1 VMVCLVMGVVLSAC
15 DEQAQQAPRADLG
28 DLGSEMSFEMG
39 PARDLGGDLSDQ
51 GADQGDLGGRDMA
64 PAYPDP
70 EVYKAC
76 APYAVR
82 GPYAVGVT
90 TLMVDGSAVEVWYP
104 SPAGAQIGLEPDVYD
119 LRDWLPEDFRAKI
132 PASEP
137 TRYTTSAVRGLPF
150 VSAEVLGRSPLVIF
164 SHGFAGYRL
173 QSSELTA
180 HVASWGFV
188 VASAEHPERNLGA
201 VLSGELGGVASLDS
215 VEVLRQV
222 YAAMQL
228 EQERQDSIFHERLD
242 LEHVGLM
249 GHSAGGRTAIYTA
262 PDEFVD
268 AVVGLAPAVVG
279 LGGDGQMPVQEL
291 VKPTLFI
298 LGSRDAITR
307 EAPIRSY
314 YQEQALLSRAYLSI
328 EGAGHLAFSDICVI
342 GRERGGVA
350 QLAVDNGV
358 MVPTALRVL
367 SQDGCK
373 PRDLLPERAWPMI
386 HHFTV
391 SYLRHQLGLDEP
403 AVGFGQE
410 AAQCFGEL
418 TRSFEPA
425 P

>member
-1 VMVCLVMGVVLSAC
+1 MSAQTL
-15 DEQAQQAPRADLG
+15 ERA
-28 DLGSEMSFEMG
+28 
-39 PARDLGGDLSDQ
+39 
-51 GADQGDLGGRDMA
+51 
-64 PAYPDP
+64 
-70 EVYKAC
+70 
-76 APYAVR
+76 
-82 GPYAVGVT
+82 
-90 TLMVDGSAVEVWYP
+90 
-104 SPAGAQIGLEPDVYD
+104 
-119 LRDWLPEDFRAKI
+119 
-132 PASEP
+132 
-137 TRYTTSAVRGLPF
+137 
-150 VSAEVLGRSPLVIF
+150 PLVLF

-201 VLSGELGGVASLDS
+201 VLGGELGGVASLAS

-228 EQERQDSIFHERLD
+228 EQERPGGLFEGRLD
-242 LEHVGLM
+242 LERVGLM

-262 PDEFVD
+262 PDDFVD

-279 LGGDGQMPVQEL
+279 LGGDRGPVQEL

-314 YQEQALLSRAYLSI
+314 YQEQALPSRAYLSV

-391 SYLRHQLGLDEP
+391 SYLRHQLGVDEQ

-418 TRSFEPA
+418 TRLFEPA
-425 P
+425 PVPEPL

>member
-1 VMVCLVMGVVLSAC
+1 MSRVMVLFGLCVVLSAC
-15 DEQAQQAPRADLG
+15 GGESAKPGAMMGRADMAP
-28 DLGSEMSFEMG
+28 DLGRLTDAGRDMLEQGVDQGEMG
-39 PARDLGGDLSDQ
+39 AQ
-51 GADQGDLGGRDMA
+51 DMA

-70 EVYKAC
+70 KIYEAC

-90 TLMVDGSAVEVWYP
+90 TLMVDGAAVEVWYP
-104 SPAGAQIGLEPDVYD
+104 APKGAEASLDPDVYD
-119 LRDWLPEDFRAKI
+119 LRDWLPDDFRAKI
-132 PASEP
+132 PESEP
-137 TRYTTSAVRGLPF
+137 TRYVTSAWRGLPF
-150 VSAEVLGRSPLVIF
+150 AQSGPVPLVLF

-201 VLSGELGGVASLDS
+201 VLSGDLGGVASLAS

-222 YAAMQL
+222 YAAMQV
-228 EQERQDSIFHERLD
+228 EQTREGGFFEGRLD
-242 LEHVGLM
+242 LERVGLM

-262 PDEFVD
+262 PEEFVD
-268 AVVGLAPAVVG
+268 AVVGLAPAVAG
-279 LGGDGQMPVQEL
+279 FGADDQAPVQAL

-307 EAPIRSY
+307 EASIRSY
-314 YQEQALLSRAYLSI
+314 YQEQPLMSRAYLSV

-358 MVPTALRVL
+358 LVPTALRVL

-373 PRDLLPERAWPMI
+373 ARDLLPERAWPMI
-386 HHFTV
+386 HHFSV
-391 SYLRHQLGLDEP
+391 SYLRHQLGVDEV

-410 AAQCFGEL
+410 AAQCFGEM

-425 P
+425 PL